1 MSTKTTRSGRSVK
14 RPAKLISEDDGN
26 NEEPMSNLTTKKPVK
41 PLTKKK
47 EQVSQDYENPN
58 ELPNPVVKSSRR
70 PLRTL
75 KNSQKDKTAVEA
87 SKPSKTD
94 RRLTKEIKENSHND
108 EKPKDDVDKEME
120 NIFGLNS
127 PHEKEDNN
135 LAIES
140 SKTDDDDSKEMPKKV
155 GKPSRKPVQK
165 EDEKSQLPIN
175 DRPRRQMKRKISE
188 NEDSEEKIE
197 GTTKKKPNNK
207 ALKTDEIAQMLNSD
221 DDEEVEVAPA
231 KKRATTKKVQKQMV
245 STSCTAETVLK
256 HGTENSLKTDEIAQ
270 MLNDDEEEEGK
281 VPSKKRATRKKV
293 QKPMVST
300 SCTAETVLKHGNEDS
315 LKTDEIAQMLN
326 DEEEVG
332 EVPAKKRA
340 TRKKVQKQMVEEP
353 KNDKKDQD
361 SEDNEVS
368 FKEGLFN
375 FSRAEDVK
383 KKPIYMRQNFS
394 PDKKHK
400 IKPADVFD
408 DVYDILDSSSQDD
421 PNAKKKKK
429 KRAPA
434 KRKQKAGMILAFD
447 SNKTQVAN
455 VVKKIMNVQSAKK
468 VKERPKRNLN
478 LKGAETKKS
487 AVPEKKNPEML
498 HEAVAISQPD
508 IILNPVPSTS
518 KHLQETETSRI
529 LPAYTSNLQ
538 VASPGIMNFETGEDN
553 NIVSDITPQI
563 PENDH
568 QNSSNHNSA
577 EKNDKKEYKTPVIQK
592 NISKLVQLRKA
603 STPRLEEAP
612 PPKETKENLI
622 KKCFGFDT
630 DSSGCD
636 SDTNISNVANTTRN
650 SLAGFSPVKSTRP
663 NNNLL
668 ITPAPYKKTCD
679 KTTKV
684 KPYSGPW
691 LPPSLLAPASQVQP
705 PPTTKPMRF
714 APRMQ
719 FKKPNP
725 TSTNVSNSSRS
736 RHFSKPTKKPT
747 QISSS
752 SVPEMEVSVF
762 DDLKDEITRP
772 DVEANTDT
780 GRNQLEENPDTVD
793 KQENK
798 EIAEQPEKNAFEA
811 LKKPRNRKNE
821 KQKPLKTVT
830 NTRSTPAVTKTKQPK
845 IYDESNGRKSLAGT
859 KKIEMSDV
867 ATNEE
872 EDENGI
878 RLQMK
883 PVKSYTRA
891 KPINTSITASPPKK
905 MKKKEKEEKA
915 WVSKNKSHFNDIDDF
930 DLSFD

>member
-26 NEEPMSNLTTKKPVK
+26 EEPMSTLTTKKPVK

-58 ELPNPVVKSSRR
+58 ELPNPVVKSSRK
-70 PLRTL
+70 PLRNL

-108 EKPKDDVDKEME
+108 EKPKDDVEKEME

-127 PHEKEDNN
+127 PHEKDDN
-135 LAIES
+135 LAIKS
-140 SKTDDDDSKEMPKKV
+140 SKTDDDSKEMPKKV
-155 GKPSRKPVQK
+155 AKPSRKPVKK
-165 EDEKSQLPIN
+165 EDGKSQLPII

-188 NEDSEEKIE
+188 NEDSKPKEKTV
-197 GTTKKKPNNK
+197 GTTKKKSNK
-207 ALKTDEIAQMLNSD
+207 ALKTDEIAQMLDSE
-221 DDEEVEVAPA
+221 DEEVEVAPA

-245 STSCTAETVLK
+245 STSCPAETVLK

-270 MLNDDEEEEGK
+270 MLNDDKEEE
-281 VPSKKRATRKKV
+281 
-293 QKPMVST
+293 
-300 SCTAETVLKHGNEDS
+300 
-315 LKTDEIAQMLN
+315 
-326 DEEEVG
+326 G

-340 TRKKVQKQMVEEP
+340 TRKKVQKQMYSPNQKVEEP
-353 KNDKKDQD
+353 KNDEKDQD

-383 KKPIYMRQNFS
+383 KKPIYMRTNFS

-400 IKPADVFD
+400 IKPDVFD
-408 DVYDILDSSSQDD
+408 DVYDILDSSQDD
-421 PNAKKKKK
+421 INAKKKKK

-447 SNKTQVAN
+447 SNKTQVVN

-487 AVPEKKNPEML
+487 AVPEKKNPKML
-498 HEAVAISQPD
+498 HEAVEISQPD

-529 LPAYTSNLQ
+529 LPASTSNLQ
-538 VASPGIMNFETGEDN
+538 VASPGIMNFDIVEDN

-568 QNSSNHNSA
+568 QNSSNRNSA
-577 EKNDKKEYKTPVIQK
+577 AENDKKEYKTPVIQK

-603 STPRLEEAP
+603 STPRLEEAPP

-636 SDTNISNVANTTRN
+636 SDTNISNVANTTRD

-668 ITPAPYKKTCD
+668 ITPAPYNKTCD

-691 LPPSLLAPASQVQP
+691 LPPSLLPPASQVQP

-830 NTRSTPAVTKTKQPK
+830 NTRSAPAVTKTKQPK
-845 IYDESNGRKSLAGT
+845 IYDESNGRKSLAGS

-878 RLQMK
+878 RLQVK

>member
-1 MSTKTTRSGRSVK
+1 MGVKTMSTKTTRSGRSVK

-70 PLRTL
+70 PLRNL
-75 KNSQKDKTAVEA
+75 KNPQKDKTADEA

-94 RRLTKEIKENSHND
+94 RRLNKEIKENSHND

-135 LAIES
+135 LAIKS
-140 SKTDDDDSKEMPKKV
+140 SKADDDDSKEMPKKV
-155 GKPSRKPVQK
+155 GKPSRKPVKK

-188 NEDSEEKIE
+188 TEDSKEKTV
-197 GTTKKKPNNK
+197 GTTKKKTSNK

-231 KKRATTKKVQKQMV
+231 KKRATTKKVLKQMV
-245 STSCTAETVLK
+245 SASCTSGTVLK

-281 VPSKKRATRKKV
+281 VPEKKRATRKKV
-293 QKPMVST
+293 RKQMVST

-326 DEEEVG
+326 DDEEGG

-340 TRKKVQKQMVEEP
+340 TRNKVQKQMVEEP

-361 SEDNEVS
+361 LEDNEVS

-468 VKERPKRNLN
+468 VKERTKRNLN

-538 VASPGIMNFETGEDN
+538 VASPGIMNFETGEDD

-563 PENDH
+563 PENYH

-603 STPRLEEAP
+603 STPRLEE
-612 PPKETKENLI
+612 
-622 KKCFGFDT
+622 
-630 DSSGCD
+630 
-636 SDTNISNVANTTRN
+636 
-650 SLAGFSPVKSTRP
+650 
-663 NNNLL
+663 
-668 ITPAPYKKTCD
+668 
-679 KTTKV
+679 
-684 KPYSGPW
+684 
-691 LPPSLLAPASQVQP
+691 
-705 PPTTKPMRF
+705 
-714 APRMQ
+714 
-719 FKKPNP
+719 
-725 TSTNVSNSSRS
+725 
-736 RHFSKPTKKPT
+736 
-747 QISSS
+747 
-752 SVPEMEVSVF
+752 
-762 DDLKDEITRP
+762 
-772 DVEANTDT
+772 
-780 GRNQLEENPDTVD
+780 
-793 KQENK
+793 
-798 EIAEQPEKNAFEA
+798 
-811 LKKPRNRKNE
+811 
-821 KQKPLKTVT
+821 
-830 NTRSTPAVTKTKQPK
+830 
-845 IYDESNGRKSLAGT
+845 
-859 KKIEMSDV
+859 
-867 ATNEE
+867 
-872 EDENGI
+872 
-878 RLQMK
+878 
-883 PVKSYTRA
+883 
-891 KPINTSITASPPKK
+891 
-905 MKKKEKEEKA
+905 
-915 WVSKNKSHFNDIDDF
+915 
-930 DLSFD
+930 